1 MKMIR
6 LAIIVGIVACCV
18 ESFKLVPIRDHDEGF
33 LNISPFH
40 EDLKKELMA
49 AIATK
54 HNEKVTLPVSIYRV
68 EAKIVQR
75 GLQYHV
81 FFVTG
86 SNNKIC
92 EATWTDR
99 IRSKTPENVK
109 LKCLKIFDFGEW
121 AGNLDYHSGIMESED
136 F

>member
-49 AIATK
+49 AVATK
-54 HNEKVTLPVSIYRV
+54 PHEKVTLPVTIYEAR
-68 EAKIVQR
+68 AKIVQR
-75 GLQYHV
+75 GLQYTV
-81 FFVTG
+81 NFLTG
-86 SNNKIC
+86 SKDKNCK
-92 EATWTDR
+92 ATWTDR
-99 IRSKTPENVK
+99 IRSKKPENVK
-109 LKCLKIFDFGEW
+109 LTCYQLTDFGVIV
-121 AGNLDYHSGIMESED
+121 GHLNHDI
-136 F
+136 

>member
-49 AIATK
+49 AVATK
-54 HNEKVTLPVSIYRV
+54 PHEKVTLPVTIYEAR
-68 EAKIVQR
+68 AKIVEK

-81 FFVTG
+81 EFVTG
-86 SNNKIC
+86 SNDKRC
-92 EATWTDR
+92 EATWTYR

-109 LKCLKIFDFGEW
+109 LKCYKITKSDLGLIV
-121 AGNLDYHSGIMESED
+121 GHLNHDV
-136 F
+136 